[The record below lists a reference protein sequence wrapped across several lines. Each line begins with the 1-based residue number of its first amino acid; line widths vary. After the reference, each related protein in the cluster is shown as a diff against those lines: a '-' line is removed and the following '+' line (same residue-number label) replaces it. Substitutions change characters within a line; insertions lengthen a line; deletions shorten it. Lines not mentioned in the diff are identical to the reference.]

1 MGDVQ
6 SFIYSYID
14 RHQSTVLTLA
24 QCAGDIERVANICAT
39 ALLAGNKI
47 LICGNGG
54 SAADAQHMAAELVGR
69 FVADRRALAAI
80 ALTTDTSALTAI
92 ANDYGYDDVFSR
104 QVTALAHSGDVLL
117 GISTS
122 GNSGSILAAC
132 DAGRSVGCH
141 VLGLTGCDGGSLADR
156 CDAVVIAPAQETAH
170 IQECHII
177 VIHLL
182 CALIE
187 QGLDL
192 A

>member
-1 MGDVQ
+1 MKH
-6 SFIYSYID
+6 FIGKYID
-14 RHQSTVLTLA
+14 RHQSVVRELA
-24 QCAGDIERVANICAT
+24 QCTDDIQRAASLCADALRAGQ
-39 ALLAGNKI
+39 KI

-69 FVADRRALAAI
+69 FISDRKALAAI

-92 ANDYGYDDVFSR
+92 ANDYGYEDVFSR
-104 QVTALAHSGDVLL
+104 QVSGLAQQGDVLL

-122 GNSGSILAAC
+122 GNSGSVLAAC
-132 DAGRSVGCH
+132 EVARSEGCH
-141 VLGLTGCDGGSLADR
+141 VIGLTGRDGGLLADR
-156 CDAVVIAPAQETAH
+156 CDAVVIAPARETAH

>member
-1 MGDVQ
+1 VQ
-6 SFIYSYID
+6 QFINDYID
-14 RHQSTVLTLA
+14 RHQSAVRALA
-24 QCAGDIERVANICAT
+24 QCADDVERVASICVS
-39 ALLAGNKI
+39 ALRAGDKI

-69 FVADRRALAAI
+69 FVSDRRALPAI

-104 QVTALAHSGDVLL
+104 QVAGLAQQGDVIL

-132 DAGRSVGCH
+132 DAGRSAGCH
-141 VLGLTGCDGGSLADR
+141 VVGLTGRDGGSLIEH
-156 CDAVVIAPAQETAH
+156 CDAAVIAPSKETAH

>member
-1 MGDVQ
+1 VQ
-6 SFIYSYID
+6 QFINDYID
-14 RHQSTVLTLA
+14 RHQSAVRALA
-24 QCAGDIERVANICAT
+24 QCADDVERVASICVS
-39 ALLAGNKI
+39 ALRAGNKI

-69 FVADRRALAAI
+69 FVSDRRALPAI

-104 QVTALAHSGDVLL
+104 QVAGLAQQGDVIL

-132 DAGRSVGCH
+132 DAGRSAGCH
-141 VLGLTGCDGGSLADR
+141 VVGLTGRDGGSLIEH
-156 CDAVVIAPAQETAH
+156 CDAAVIAPSKETAH